1 MVSVL
6 VQIGG
11 SLCARGAKYTSV
23 VAVTSCR
30 LPFWVVVVMSGLPQ
44 HESEVT
50 GDVAKEP
57 EGLVELLQL
66 LANIHGDGDSIRLGT
81 VLDIVGR
88 RSFGPMLLLAGLI
101 TVAPL
106 IGDIPGVPTLIG
118 IFVFLIALQ
127 LMLGRDHF
135 WLPSFLLERQIRR
148 QTLHKAAVWMMP
160 TARFADRFL
169 RPRLMFLVN
178 GGASY
183 GVAILAMLVS
193 LMMPVMEFIPFSANA
208 AGLTLTIFGLAMI
221 ARDGL
226 LALIA
231 FALTGASVGVIVWAL
246 L

>member
-1 MVSVL
+1 
-6 VQIGG
+6 
-11 SLCARGAKYTSV
+11 
-23 VAVTSCR
+23 
-30 LPFWVVVVMSGLPQ
+30 MSNPSQ
-44 HESEVT
+44 HESDATDV
-50 GDVAKEP
+50 VAKEP

-66 LANIHGDGDSIRLGT
+66 LANIREDGGSIRLGR

-127 LMLGRDHF
+127 LMLGRDYF
-135 WLPSFLLERQIRR
+135 WLPSFLLERQIRP
-148 QTLHKAAVWMMP
+148 QTLHKVVVWMMP
-160 TARFADRFL
+160 TARFTDRFL

-183 GVAILAMLVS
+183 GVALLAMLVS
-193 LMMPVMEFIPFSANA
+193 LMMPLMEFIPFSANA
-208 AGLTLTIFGLAMI
+208 AGLTLTLFGLALI

-226 LALIA
+226 IALFA